1 MNAVREKLEMKALSI
16 PSDQHGIVAYTKDT
30 ERQNPETSGM
40 IYSLEQAKER
50 IAMLQSFIRD
60 MMVENVDY
68 GIIPGTDK
76 RCLFKSGAEKLCDIF
91 GFSKRIDIVS
101 RIENFEKGIFH
112 YEVKAI
118 LISKRNGEVEA
129 EGVGS
134 CNNME
139 RKFRNQD
146 ACSVANTVLK
156 MAKKRAFVD
165 AVLSATRS
173 SDLFTQDVEDNDE
186 LALKGTKKGKEAS
199 KAAAAGKTIA
209 ETKTETIMASRKQI
223 SFIFTILSQKN
234 IPVDL
239 ARNLMEEKYKIR
251 ETKALTQNQASEFI
265 EYLKDYKAV

>member
-30 ERQNPETSGM
+30 ELQNPESSGM
-40 IYSLEQAKER
+40 IYSLKQAKER
-50 IAMLQSFIRD
+50 ISMLQNFIRD

-91 GFSKRIDIVS
+91 GFSKRIDIIS

-118 LISKRNGEVEA
+118 LISKRNGEIEA

-173 SDLFTQDVEDNDE
+173 SDLFTQDVEDSDE
-186 LALKGTKKGKEAS
+186 LALKGTKKGKEPS
-199 KAAAAGKTIA
+199 KTAAAGKNDEIN
-209 ETKTETIMASRKQI
+209 KETIMASRKQI

-251 ETKALTQNQASEFI
+251 ETKALTQSQASEFI